1 MSGDGKVEILWDD
14 DIAPVNQVRHNRPD
28 ITIKRAEEKK
38 WTFVDVSIP
47 MDHRVAIK
55 EDEKVEKYIDLVAH
69 VKNEHNVKTDIIPIV
84 IGAMGT
90 VPKRLEKY
98 LKELEIPDIIGSA
111 QMSVLI
117 GTARILRNV
126 LSL

>member
-1 MSGDGKVEILWDD
+1 
-14 DIAPVNQVRHNRPD
+14 
-28 ITIKRAEEKK
+28 
-38 WTFVDVSIP
+38 
-47 MDHRVAIK
+47 MDHRV
-55 EDEKVEKYIDLVAH
+55 DEKVEKYIDLVAH